1 MVKSMTGYG
10 RSLVEDKDFV
20 INVEVKTV
28 NHRYLDI
35 ALRLP
40 RELMFLE
47 EKIRKLM
54 QNYITRGRV
63 DVVINI
69 ERKKEAGLKISVN
82 KEMAL
87 SYLAAAEELDSL
99 GISNDLTVS
108 ALIGLPEVVCSEK
121 EEDTWPGL
129 WDCLEEALKDALAG
143 LVANREAEGGRLTG
157 DIRKWLQEIEADV
170 REVERLAPGVI
181 DSYRKRLL
189 DRVLELTQG
198 ENLVDEGRL
207 LAEVVLYAERSDI
220 NEELVRIN
228 SHLKE
233 MLKTLEDE
241 GPVGRKLD
249 FIVQEI
255 HREINTIGSKAN
267 EYEISKQVVEIKS
280 KLEKIKEQVQNIE

>member
-1 MVKSMTGYG
+1 MIKSMTGYG
-10 RSLVEDKDFV
+10 RGLAEDEDYV
-20 INVEVKTV
+20 INVEIKTV

-35 ALRLP
+35 ALRAP

-47 EKIRKLM
+47 EKIRKLI
-54 QNYITRGRV
+54 QNHITRGRV
-63 DVVINI
+63 DAVISI
-69 ERKKEAGLKISVN
+69 ERKKEAAPKVSVN

-87 SYLAAAEELDSL
+87 SYLAAAEELNEL
-99 GISNDLTVS
+99 GIRNNLTV
-108 ALIGLPEVVCSEK
+108 AAIIGLPEVIFSEK
-121 EEDTWPGL
+121 EEDIWSGV
-129 WDCLEEALKDALAG
+129 WAG
-143 LVANREAEGGRLTG
+143 LEAALRNALIELVSNREAEGGRLTE
-157 DIRKWLQEIEADV
+157 DIRKWLQEIEANV

-181 DSYRKRLL
+181 ASYRKRLL
-189 DRVLELTQG
+189 DRTLEFTQS
-198 ENLVDEGRL
+198 EDLAESRL

-241 GPVGRKLD
+241 EPVGRKLD

-267 EYEISKQVVEIKS
+267 EYEISKQAVEIKN
-280 KLEKIKEQVQNIE
+280 KIEKIKEQVQNIE